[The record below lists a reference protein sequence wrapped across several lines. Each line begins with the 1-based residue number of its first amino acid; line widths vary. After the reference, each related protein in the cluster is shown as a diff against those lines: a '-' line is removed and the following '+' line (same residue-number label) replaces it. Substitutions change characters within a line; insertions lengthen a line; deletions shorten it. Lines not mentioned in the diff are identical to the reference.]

1 MTDEAMPDRAAHESA
16 QLLPATRDA
25 LLARHAAARRRRD
38 NAPLD
43 SEAFQAAAIEVS
55 QIEVAI
61 SALDVA
67 DAGGALADAAPGA
80 RLHHS

>member
-1 MTDEAMPDRAAHESA
+1 MTDEAMPDRATSA
-16 QLLPATRDA
+16 LAQPLPATREA
-25 LLARHAAARRRRD
+25 LLARHTTARRRRD
-38 NAPLD
+38 SAPLD
-43 SEAFQAAAIEVS
+43 SEEFQAAAIEVS

-67 DAGGALADAAPGA
+67 EAGGELADPAPGA

>member
-1 MTDEAMPDRAAHESA
+1 MTDEAMPDRATSA
-16 QLLPATRDA
+16 PAQPLPATRDA
-25 LLARHAAARRRRD
+25 LLERHTAARRRRD
-38 NAPLD
+38 GAPLD
-43 SEAFQAAAIEVS
+43 SKEFQAAAIEVS

-67 DAGGALADAAPGA
+67 EAGGELADPAPGA